1 MKMTTTVIELVTYKL
16 KQGVDKSE
24 LNDSHPKVNDF
35 LKTQQGFL
43 YRSLSEDKNGLL
55 HDIVYWQ
62 DMNCAE
68 LAAKAFEQSAACALL
83 MSITDMESVTMQH
96 MTAMTEAMSCQG
108 EPA

>member
-1 MKMTTTVIELVTYKL
+1 MTTTVIELVTYKL
-16 KQGVDKSE
+16 NQGIDKSA
-24 LNDSHPKVNDF
+24 LNDSHSKVNDF
-35 LKTQQGFL
+35 LKAQQGFL

-68 LAAKAFEQSAACALL
+68 QAGKAFEQSAACASL
-83 MSITDMESVTMQH
+83 MSITDTESVTMQH
-96 MTAMTEAMSCQG
+96 MTALTEAMSCQG

>member
-1 MKMTTTVIELVTYKL
+1 MTTTVIELVTYKL
-16 KQGVDKSE
+16 KKNIDKSA
-24 LNDSHPKVNDF
+24 LLDTHPKVNAF
-35 LKTQQGFL
+35 LKEQAGFL
-43 YRSLSEDKNGLL
+43 YRSLSEDQSGLL

-62 DMNCAE
+62 DMASAKQ
-68 LAAKAFEQSAACALL
+68 AATAFEQSPACASL

>member
-1 MKMTTTVIELVTYKL
+1 MTTTVIELVTYKL
-16 KQGVDKSE
+16 KQGVDKSV
-24 LNDSHPKVNDF
+24 LNDSHPQMNDF
-35 LKTQQGFL
+35 LKAQQGFL

-62 DMNCAE
+62 DMSCAE
-68 LAAKAFEQSAACALL
+68 LAGKAFEQSAAGASL

>member
-1 MKMTTTVIELVTYKL
+1 MTTTVIELVTYKL
-16 KQGVDKSE
+16 KQDVDKSA
-24 LNDSHPKVNDF
+24 LNDSHPQVNEF
-35 LKTQQGFL
+35 LKAQPGFL

-62 DMNCAE
+62 DMKCAE
-68 LAAKAFEQSAACALL
+68 LAGKAFEQSSACASL

-96 MTAMTEAMSCQG
+96 MSAMTEAMSCQG

>member
-1 MKMTTTVIELVTYKL
+1 MTTTVIELVTYKL
-16 KQGVDKSE
+16 KQGVDKAA

-35 LKTQQGFL
+35 LKQQNGFL

-62 DMNCAE
+62 DMDCAKQAGE
-68 LAAKAFEQSAACALL
+68 AFEQSPACASL

-96 MTAMTEAMSCQG
+96 MNAMTEAMSCQG

>member
-1 MKMTTTVIELVTYKL
+1 MTTTVIELVTYKL

-35 LKTQQGFL
+35 LKAQQGFL

-62 DMNCAE
+62 DMSCAE
-68 LAAKAFEQSAACALL
+68 LASKAFEQSTACASL
-83 MSITDMESVTMQH
+83 MSITDMESVC
-96 MTAMTEAMSCQG
+96 ACIYVI
-108 EPA
+108 

>member
-1 MKMTTTVIELVTYKL
+1 MTTTVIELVTYKL
-16 KQGVDKSE
+16 KSGVDKSA

-35 LKTQQGFL
+35 LKAQPGFL

-68 LAAKAFEQSAACALL
+68 QAGKAFEQSTACASL

-96 MTAMTEAMSCQG
+96 MSAMTEAMSCQG